1 MKRLRLLVSAVCL
14 RRTKECLGLPSRKN
28 ETQHV
33 ILNDEEKQL
42 HEMYRQ
48 NTVDFIDFVFRG
60 DLKLKSF
67 ATVIQQILR
76 LRQICDH
83 GKEMLSFKTLQNME
97 DFNASQGSKGSILPS
112 AETALCGACGRKVE
126 DFDSFLRCLHPTCRP
141 CSEEKDISTPDG
153 EPECLIC
160 ASTAFQDTSHHP
172 DTESES
178 ETRDDTGVE
187 YWPSSKVAA
196 LLKNLRRF
204 SQEPTDLPIKRYFGP
219 LIHDIIVFNIHV
231 ALSSPAGPRCWIL
244 LVKG

>member
-1 MKRLRLLVSAVCL
+1 MPRTSPSKKRNPTRDPQRRGETASRNVQTEHSRLYRLRL
-14 RRTKECLGLPSRKN
+14 
-28 ETQHV
+28 Q
-33 ILNDEEKQL
+33 
-42 HEMYRQ
+42 
-48 NTVDFIDFVFRG
+48 G

-112 AETALCGACGRKVE
+112 AETALCGACGRKVD
-126 DFDSFLRCLHPTCRP
+126 DFNSLLRCLHPTCRL
-141 CSEEKDISTPDG
+141 CSEEKDILTPDG

-160 ASTAFQDTSHHP
+160 ASTASQDTSHP
-172 DTESES
+172 DTDSEP
-178 ETRDDTGVE
+178 ETRDDIGVE
-187 YWPSSKVAA
+187 YRPSSKVTA

-219 LIHDIIVFNIHV
+219 LIHNIMVFNIHV